1 MLVSLPGA
9 RNAGTWVLM
18 AFTLHIGGTMQKYYK
33 LDAGRLQQSTETEAD
48 VVVVISPDVTTRNL
62 LIQNHQIDEH
72 TLNSALDSDELARI
86 EYEDDYTGIIFK
98 KPKSYAAS
106 DHFQFKIESFG
117 VFLYSDMVVILSE
130 TDIPLVDE
138 RRFSKMN
145 SLKAFVLR
153 LLNYSIYHFTEHLKI
168 INKISDEIETK
179 IESSMKNEYL
189 LYMFSLGKGLTYYLN
204 AINSNDMLLKRLQ
217 SSRSLNFDESERD
230 LLDDLMIENQQCLR
244 QAEIYSNILANMAGA
259 RSSIVSNNLNIL
271 MKTLNLLTVGIMVPT
286 FVVSAFS
293 MNVPIP
299 MSNFR
304 YAFLIIMGLAV
315 SSVLAFMWIYK
326 KKNW

>member
-1 MLVSLPGA
+1 
-9 RNAGTWVLM
+9 
-18 AFTLHIGGTMQKYYK
+18 MQKCYK
-33 LDAGRLQQSTETEAD
+33 LENGRLQPSDEAD
-48 VVVVISPDVTTRNL
+48 AQVVVVVSPDASQRDL
-62 LIQNHQIDEH
+62 LIQSHQIDEH
-72 TLNSALDSDELARI
+72 TFNSALDTDELARI
-86 EYEDDYTGIIFK
+86 EYEDDYTAIIFK
-98 KPKSYAAS
+98 KPKSYTA
-106 DHFQFKIESFG
+106 DDQFQFKVSSFG
-117 VFLYSDMVVILSE
+117 VFIYEDVVVVL
-130 TDIPLVDE
+130 TDTELPLVDE
-138 RRFSKMN
+138 RRFSKMG

-168 INKISDEIETK
+168 INKISDEIEQK

-189 LYMFSLGKGLTYYLN
+189 IYMFSLGKGLTYYLN
-204 AINSNDMLLKRLQ
+204 AINSNDMLLRRLQ
-217 SSRSLNFDESERD
+217 SARSMAFSEVERD
-230 LLDDLMIENQQCLR
+230 LLEDLMIENQQCLR

-299 MSNFR
+299 MSEFKW
-304 YAFLIIMGLAV
+304 AFSIIMALAAL
-315 SSVLAFMWIYK
+315 SVGIFMWIYK

>member
-1 MLVSLPGA
+1 
-9 RNAGTWVLM
+9 
-18 AFTLHIGGTMQKYYK
+18 MQKYYK
-33 LDAGRLQQSTETEAD
+33 LEGGRLQLSNETEAD
-48 VVVVISPDVTTRNL
+48 IVVVVSPDVTTRNI
-62 LIQNHQIDEH
+62 LIQDHRIDEH

-98 KPKSYAAS
+98 KPKSYTAS
-106 DHFQFKIESFG
+106 DHFQFKITSFG
-117 VFLYSDMVVILSE
+117 VFLYSDMVVVLCD
-130 TDIPLVDE
+130 TDMPLMDE
-138 RRFSKMN
+138 RRFAKMN
-145 SLKAFVLR
+145 SLKIFVLR
-153 LLNYSIYHFTEHLKI
+153 LLAYSVYHFTEHLKI

-204 AINSNDMLLKRLQ
+204 AINSNDTLLKRLQ
-217 SSRSLNFDESERD
+217 TSRSLNFDENERD
-230 LLDDLMIENQQCLR
+230 LLDDLLIENQQCLR

-299 MSNFR
+299 LSNFR
-304 YAFLIIMGLAV
+304 WAFLVIMGLAV
-315 SSVLAFMWIYK
+315 LSVLGFTWLYK

>member
-1 MLVSLPGA
+1 
-9 RNAGTWVLM
+9 
-18 AFTLHIGGTMQKYYK
+18 MQKCYA
-33 LDAGRLQQSTETEAD
+33 LDNGRLKLAEEAD
-48 VVVVISPDVTTRNL
+48 ADVIVIVSPDLSQRNL

-72 TLNSALDSDELARI
+72 TLNSALDSDELARV
-86 EYEDDYTGIIFK
+86 EYEDDYTAIIFK
-98 KPKSYAAS
+98 KPKSYTAS
-106 DHFQFKIESFG
+106 DQFQFKVSSFG
-117 VFLYSDMVVILSE
+117 VFLYDDLVVILSD
-130 TDIPLVDE
+130 TDIPIVDE
-138 RRFSKMN
+138 RRFSRMG

-153 LLNYSIYHFTEHLKI
+153 LLNYSIYHFTEHLRI
-168 INKISDEIETK
+168 INRISDEIETK

-204 AINSNDMLLKRLQ
+204 AINSNDMLLRRLQ
-217 SSRSLNFDESERD
+217 SSRSLAFDEVERD

-244 QAEIYSNILANMAGA
+244 QAEIYSNILANMTGA
-259 RSSIVSNNLNIL
+259 RASIVSNNLNIL

-299 MSNFR
+299 LSEFR
-304 YAFLIIMGLAV
+304 WAFLLIMGLAAL
-315 SSVLAFMWIYK
+315 SVAGFMLFYK